1 MNTFYVYC
9 HRKKTDGKC
18 FYIGKGKGN
27 RYKTSQNRNQHWYNI
42 VNKHGFEA
50 EILINNISE
59 EKAFELESYFCNQI
73 GYNNLCNIRKEKGW
87 GGYSHSEE
95 TKQKQRINRSK
106 YLTNNKMP
114 SSCYT
119 YTPERKQNASQ
130 VWKQIWEKDNGE
142 IGKKISKAKKGKKGK
157 KFTKIKGL
165 KPIICDTLFGME
177 FKSLSEASE
186 VLNLNKGNIC
196 EVLKGNKIHIKGFVF
211 RYKDFVF

>member
-1 MNTFYVYC
+1 MNIFYIYC

-27 RYKTSQNRNQHWYNI
+27 RYKTNQSRNQHWYNI

-50 EILINNISE
+50 EILINNVSE
-59 EKAFELESYFCNQI
+59 EKAFELEAYFCNQI
-73 GYNNLCNIRKEKGW
+73 GYENLCNIRTEKGW
-87 GGYSHSEE
+87 GGYSQSDE
-95 TKQKQRINRSK
+95 TKQKQRISRNK
-106 YLTNNKMP
+106 YLINNKMP
-114 SSCYT
+114 SSCYIF
-119 YTPERKQNASQ
+119 TPERKQNTSQ
-130 VWKQIWEKDNGE
+130 IWKQIWEKDNGE
-142 IGKKISKAKKGKKGK
+142 IGKKISQTKKGKKMPPN
-157 KFTKIKGL
+157 KIGKGL

-211 RYKDFVF
+211 RYKDFL